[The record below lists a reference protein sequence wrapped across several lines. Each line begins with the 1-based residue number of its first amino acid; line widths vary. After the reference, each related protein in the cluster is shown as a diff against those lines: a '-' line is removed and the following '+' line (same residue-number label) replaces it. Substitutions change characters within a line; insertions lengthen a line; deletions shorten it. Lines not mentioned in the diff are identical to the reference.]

1 MWERPIN
8 LAPKAD
14 FNHGFIGLF
23 HWGMGF
29 APTEQDPIPLFFR
42 PGEDAIVMDRR
53 LGENLR
59 GPTPA
64 LLRDS

>member
-1 MWERPIN
+1 MKPCLLAGGDLESVLWERPIN

-29 APTEQDPIPLFFR
+29 CSNGAKFNDPIPLLSLSR
-42 PGEDAIVMDRR
+42 P
-53 LGENLR
+53 NL
-59 GPTPA
+59 
-64 LLRDS
+64 S